1 MSRKWI
7 EKIREEIKRRL
18 SEILQ
23 FETRDPRLELVTV
36 MDVRLSSD
44 LRYARVYV
52 SATGRET
59 SEEEAIKVLN
69 EHRGFFRS
77 ELAKHLT
84 LRHIPELRFELDLV
98 EKRARRI
105 EEVLREDENRS
116 V

>member
-1 MSRKWI
+1 MGQRWLGR
-7 EKIREEIKRRL
+7 IREEIQRRL

-36 MDVRLSSD
+36 MDVRITSD
-44 LRYARVYV
+44 VRHATVYV
-52 SATGRET
+52 SVTGRKT

-77 ELAKHLT
+77 ELAKHLE
-84 LRHIPELRFELDLV
+84 LRHTPELKFELDLV

-105 EEVLREDENRS
+105 EEILREEE
-116 V
+116 